1 MIGQMLGPYQIL
13 SKVGEGGMGEV
24 YKARDT
30 RLDRTV
36 AIKVLLPGAGD
47 DPGPSAGSGSS
58 RGSTNSPRPELAEGR
73 ARSRDGRRARIE
85 REAKAVAALNDP
97 HICTLHDVGSHD
109 GSTFLVM
116 EYLTGET
123 LAARLDRGPLPL
135 EQALAVATDI
145 ADGLAAAHRGGVIH
159 RDLKPGNV
167 MLTTS
172 GAKLLD
178 FGLARLTRD
187 TEGAAGGD
195 RTSASTHAAPLTR
208 QGAVMGTLQY
218 MAPEQLEAQPA
229 DERTDLWALGAILYE
244 MVTGRR
250 AFEGKSDAG
259 LVAAILDHEPG
270 PIASLQPHAPPA
282 LERLVRQC
290 LAKPPADRPDTAH
303 DVAANLRWIR
313 ESIGAGAQA
322 GLRTRG
328 RLGRRAAYVAGA
340 VVLLALAIVL
350 WQNRGLLKRGTE
362 PKAAPAAQAAV
373 TIAVLPFADLSAN
386 HDQEYF
392 SDGLAEE
399 LLNALG
405 RVPGLRVT
413 ARVSSFRFKGANPD
427 VETIGRK
434 LNVANLLEGSV
445 RRDGRRLRIGV
456 QLVDAQNGFQR
467 WSATYERQMDD
478 IFAVQEDIARS
489 VVAALQITLL
499 ESAASIVSAQTKN
512 PEAYNAVLQARHFWT
527 RRGQGDLERA
537 AASFRKAIELDPGYA
552 NAWVGLAE
560 THHRQAD
567 NGELPA
573 EEGYRMA
580 RQEVERALALDP
592 DLAYAHAET
601 GWIRRAHDWDW
612 EGADAAYQR
621 ALALE
626 PGSRAAVVGAS
637 VLAFTLGRLDEAIG
651 LDARAIEL
659 DPLSTGPRINLGIHL
674 YYAGRLGEAAGA
686 FTKALELSPEFPVTR
701 ALLGRVLLLQGRPR
715 EALAEIE
722 REPDQVWRRY
732 GLCLAYHA
740 AGRAKE
746 ADAALAAFV
755 KDYKDT
761 MAFQVAEVFAYRG
774 DADKAFAWLDRAFA
788 QRDGG
793 MADLKNNP
801 LLKSLEGDARHAA
814 LFKRMRL
821 PLAG

>member
-1 MIGQMLGPYQIL
+1 MALSIGSRLGPYEIEAAI
-13 SKVGEGGMGEV
+13 GAGGMGEV
-24 YKARDT
+24 YRARDT

-36 AIKVLLPGAGD
+36 AIKVLPAELSA
-47 DPGPSAGSGSS
+47 DP
-58 RGSTNSPRPELAEGR
+58 
-73 ARSRDGRRARIE
+73 GRRARIE
-85 REAKAVAALNDP
+85 REAKAIAALNDP
-97 HICTLHDVGSHD
+97 HICTLYDVGEAVLPNPESRAPNPAPIHY
-109 GSTFLVM
+109 LVM
-116 EYLTGET
+116 ELLQGET
-123 LAARLDRGPLPL
+123 LAARLGRGPLPL
-135 EQALAVATDI
+135 AQALAVATDI
-145 ADGLAAAHRGGVIH
+145 ADALATAHRHGVIH

-167 MLTTS
+167 MLTEAGS
-172 GAKLLD
+172 ARQGWPQAKLLD
-178 FGLARLTRD
+178 FGLARLTHD
-187 TEGAAGGD
+187 PEGDARGD
-195 RTSASTHAAPLTR
+195 GSSASTRAAPLTR
-208 QGAVMGTLQY
+208 QGAIVGTLQY
-218 MAPEQLEAQPA
+218 MAPEQLEAKPA
-229 DERTDLWALGAILYE
+229 DERADLWALGAILYE

-250 AFEGKSDAG
+250 PFEGNSDAG
-259 LVAAILDHEPG
+259 LVAAILDREPA
-270 PIASLQPHAPPA
+270 PIASLQPHAPPE

-290 LAKPPADRPDTAH
+290 LAKSPAERPDTAH
-303 DVAANLRWIR
+303 DVATNLRWIR
-313 ESIGAGAQA
+313 ESIGAGETA
-322 GLRTRG
+322 GLRRPG
-328 RLGRRAAYVAGA
+328 RITPKPAHALAAVL
-340 VVLLALAIVL
+340 LLALAVVL
-350 WQNRGLLKRGTE
+350 WQYRGLLKRGAE
-362 PKAAPAAQAAV
+362 PTAAPAAPAAV
-373 TIAVLPFADLSAN
+373 TIAVLPFSDLSAN

-427 VETIGRK
+427 VQTIGQK

-456 QLVDAQNGFQR
+456 QLVDAQSGFQR
-467 WSATYERQMDD
+467 WSAAYERQMDD
-478 IFAVQEDIARS
+478 IFAVQEEIARS
-489 VVAALQITLL
+489 VVAALQVTLL
-499 ESAASIVSAQTKN
+499 ATPASIVALQTKN
-512 PEAYNAVLQARHFWT
+512 PEAYTAVLQARHFWS

-567 NGELPA
+567 NGELPV

-580 RQEVERALALDP
+580 RQEVERALALAP
-592 DLAYAHAET
+592 GLAYAHAEL
-601 GWIRRAHDWDW
+601 GWIKRAHDWDW

-626 PGSRAAVVGAS
+626 PGSRSAVVGAS
-637 VLAFTLGRLDEAIG
+637 VLAFTLGRLDEAVA
-651 LDARAIEL
+651 LDARAIEI
-659 DPLSTGPRINLGIHL
+659 DPLSVGPRINLGIHQ
-674 YYAGRLGEAAGA
+674 YYAGRLDEAAAA
-686 FTKALELSPEFPVTR
+686 FTKALELSPDFPITR
-701 ALLGRVLLLQGRPR
+701 AMLGRVLLMQGRPR

-761 MAFQVAEVFAYRG
+761 MAFQIAEVFAYRG
-774 DADKAFAWLDRAFA
+774 NADRAFEWLDRAFA

-801 LLKSLEGDARHAA
+801 LLKSLQGDPRHAA

-821 PLAG
+821 PL

>member
-1 MIGQMLGPYQIL
+1 MALSVGSRLGPYEIEAAI
-13 SKVGEGGMGEV
+13 GAGGMGEV
-24 YKARDT
+24 YRARDT

-36 AIKVLLPGAGD
+36 AIKVLLADSGT
-47 DPGPSAGSGSS
+47 DP
-58 RGSTNSPRPELAEGR
+58 
-73 ARSRDGRRARIE
+73 GRRARIE
-85 REAKAVAALNDP
+85 REAKAIAALNDP
-97 HICTLHDVGSHD
+97 HICTLHDVGEHD

-116 EYLTGET
+116 ELLQGET
-123 LAARLDRGPLPL
+123 LAARLGKGPLPL
-135 EQALAVATDI
+135 GQALGVAIDI
-145 ADGLAAAHRGGVIH
+145 ADALASAHRHGVIH

-167 MLTTS
+167 MLTAS

-178 FGLARLTRD
+178 FGLARLTHD
-187 TEGAAGGD
+187 AVGAVAGN
-195 RTSASTHAAPLTR
+195 RSSASTRAAPLTR
-208 QGAVMGTLQY
+208 QGTIVGTLQY

-259 LVAAILDHEPG
+259 LVAAILDHEPA

-290 LAKPPADRPDTAH
+290 LAKPPGERPGTAH

-313 ESIGAGAQA
+313 ESIGNGGPASRR
-322 GLRTRG
+322 LPG
-328 RLGRRAAYVAGA
+328 RLTLRPALVTVA

-350 WQNRGLLKRGTE
+350 WQNRGLLKPGTE
-362 PKAAPAAQAAV
+362 TKPAPASPAAV

-405 RVPGLRVT
+405 GVPGLRVT

-456 QLVDAQNGFQR
+456 QLVDAQSGFQR
-467 WSATYERQMDD
+467 WSAAYERQMDD

-499 ESAASIVSAQTKN
+499 ASPASIVSLQTKN
-512 PEAYNAVLQARHFWT
+512 PEAYTAVLQARHFWT
-527 RRGQGDLERA
+527 RRGPGDLERA

-567 NGELPA
+567 NGDLPV

-580 RQEVERALALDP
+580 RQEVERALALAP
-592 DLAYAHAET
+592 GLAYAHAEM

-612 EGADAAYQR
+612 EGADASYQR

-651 LDARAIEL
+651 LDARAIEI
-659 DPLSTGPRINLGIHL
+659 DPLSVGPRINLGIHL
-674 YYAGRLGEAAGA
+674 YYAGRLGQAAGA
-686 FTKALELSPEFPVTR
+686 FTKALELSPDFPIAR
-701 ALLGRVLLLQGRPR
+701 ALLGRVLLLQGRPQ

-732 GLCLAYHA
+732 GLCLAHHA

-761 MAFQVAEVFAYRG
+761 MAFQIAEIFAYRG
-774 DADKAFAWLDRAFA
+774 KADEAFAWLDRAFA

-801 LLKSLEGDARHAA
+801 LLRSLQSDPRHAA

-821 PLAG
+821 PL

>member
-1 MIGQMLGPYQIL
+1 MPLANGARLGPYEIQSAI
-13 SKVGEGGMGEV
+13 GAGGMGEV

-36 AIKVLLPGAGD
+36 AIKILPAELSA
-47 DPGPSAGSGSS
+47 DPD
-58 RGSTNSPRPELAEGR
+58 RC
-73 ARSRDGRRARIE
+73 ARFQ
-85 REAKAVAALNDP
+85 REAKVIASLNHP
-97 HICTLHDVGSHD
+97 HICTLFDVGEHD
-109 GSTFLVM
+109 GSTYLVM
-116 EYLTGET
+116 EHLAGES
-123 LAARLDRGPLPL
+123 LAERLHKGRLPL
-135 EQALAVATDI
+135 GQALGVATEI
-145 ADGLAAAHRGGVIH
+145 ADALTAAHRQGIIH

-167 MLTTS
+167 MLTKS

-178 FGLARLTRD
+178 FGLARLTHD
-187 TEGAAGGD
+187 TEGVVAGD
-195 RTSASTHAAPLTR
+195 RTSASTRAAPLTR
-208 QGAVMGTLQY
+208 QGTIVGTLQY
-218 MAPEQLEAQPA
+218 MAPEQLEAETA
-229 DERTDLWALGAILYE
+229 DERADLWALGAMLYE

-259 LVAAILDHEPG
+259 LVAAILDRESA
-270 PIASLQPHAPPA
+270 PITSLEPHAPPE
-282 LERLVRQC
+282 LDRLVRQC
-290 LAKPPADRPDTAH
+290 LSKLPADRPDTAH
-303 DVAANLRWIR
+303 DVATNLRWIR
-313 ESIGAGAQA
+313 ESIGAGKAA
-322 GLRTRG
+322 GLRLPG
-328 RLGRRAAYVAGA
+328 RLTLRPAHVLAA

-350 WQNRGLLKRGTE
+350 WQNRGLLKSGAE
-362 PKAAPAAQAAV
+362 PKPAPAADAAV

-427 VETIGRK
+427 VQTIGQK

-445 RRDGRRLRIGV
+445 RKDGRRLRIGV

-467 WSATYERQMDD
+467 WSAAYERQMDD
-478 IFAVQEDIARS
+478 IFAVQEEIARS
-489 VVAALQITLL
+489 MVAALQITLL
-499 ESAASIVSAQTKN
+499 ASPASIVSSQTKN
-512 PEAYNAVLQARHFWT
+512 PEAYNAVLQARHFST

-537 AASFRKAIELDPGYA
+537 AASFRKAIELDPNYA
-552 NAWVGLAE
+552 SAWVGLAE

-567 NGELPA
+567 NGDLPV

-580 RQEVERALALDP
+580 RQAVDRALALAP
-592 DLAYAHAET
+592 DLAYAHAEM
-601 GWIRRAHDWDW
+601 GWIMRAHDWDW

-637 VLAFTLGRLDEAIG
+637 VLAFTLGRLDEALG

-659 DPLSTGPRINLGIHL
+659 DPLSVGPRINLGIHL

-686 FTKALELSPEFPVTR
+686 FTKALELSPDFPITG
-701 ALLGRVLLLQGRPR
+701 ALLGRVHLLQGRSQ
-715 EALAEIE
+715 EALVAIE

-732 GLCLAYHA
+732 GLCLAHHA

-755 KDYKDT
+755 KDYRDT
-761 MAFQVAEVFAYRG
+761 MAFQIAEIFAYRG
-774 DADKAFAWLDRAFA
+774 KADEAFQWLDRAFA

-801 LLKSLEGDARHAA
+801 LLKSLEGDPRHAA
-814 LFKRMRL
+814 IFKRMRL
-821 PLAG
+821 PL